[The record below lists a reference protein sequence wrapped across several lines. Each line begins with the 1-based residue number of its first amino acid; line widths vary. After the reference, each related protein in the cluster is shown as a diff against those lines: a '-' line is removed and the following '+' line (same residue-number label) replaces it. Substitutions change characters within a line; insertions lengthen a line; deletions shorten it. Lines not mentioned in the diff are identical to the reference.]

1 MNKEKSK
8 ILVIVE
14 GAKTDVRLMEHL
26 LNIYEIDEKHE
37 IVSYNTNI
45 YALYNEMFR
54 DDDPENIDILQL
66 MKEREK
72 DPIKKELFDVYYSD
86 ILLIFDFEPQDPQF
100 SEDKI
105 SRMIDFFVESS
116 DMGKLYINYPMVES
130 FYHMKSIPDEEYDS
144 YTVLMDELIARS
156 YKQRVNFENRNHD
169 YSKFAINKNECN
181 VVIHQNIDKSWKLC
195 RLQRLFSDIDTE
207 LPDSNEILHNQLLKM
222 KSENS
227 LAVLCTCIFYI
238 AEYNPKLIL

>member
-222 KSENS
+222 KLENS

>member
-1 MNKEKSK
+1 
-8 ILVIVE
+8 
-14 GAKTDVRLMEHL
+14 
-26 LNIYEIDEKHE
+26 
-37 IVSYNTNI
+37 
-45 YALYNEMFR
+45 
-54 DDDPENIDILQL
+54 
-66 MKEREK
+66 
-72 DPIKKELFDVYYSD
+72 
-86 ILLIFDFEPQDPQF
+86 
-100 SEDKI
+100 
-105 SRMIDFFVESS
+105 
-116 DMGKLYINYPMVES
+116 MVES

-222 KSENS
+222 KLENS